1 MKITFISDTHGLHR
15 QMDSSLLKGDML
27 IHCGDFM
34 TDGYSLIE
42 ARDFLEWFSMVGNFK
57 WRVLIAGNHDRLF
70 EESPDTMGE
79 MLDGFGNILYLQ
91 DILVNIEG
99 INIYGTPYQPIMNN
113 WAFNLPRHGK
123 ELESKWASIPDNT
136 DILITH
142 SPPYEVLD
150 KVESDNIGSQ
160 TLLDRVRKVKPKIH
174 AFGHIH
180 ECPGSI
186 QKESTLFINAVQ
198 LDRDYNIL
206 NKHITVDWT
215 KIDESA

>member
-42 ARDFLEWFSMVGNFK
+42 AKDFLEWFSIVGNFK

-70 EESPDTMGE
+70 EESPDTMKE
-79 MLDGFGNILYLQ
+79 MLEALGNISYIQ
-91 DILVNIEG
+91 DTLVNIGG
-99 INIYGTPYQPIMNN
+99 INIYGTPYQPILND

-123 ELESKWASIPDNT
+123 ELDAKWASIPDNT

-150 KVESDNIGSQ
+150 KAKSGNIGSQ
-160 TLLDRVRKVKPKIH
+160 TLLDRVREVKPKIH

-186 QKESTLFINAVQ
+186 QIGDTLFINAVQ
-198 LDRDYNIL
+198 LDREYNIL
-206 NKHITVDWT
+206 NKQITVDWP
-215 KIDESA
+215 